1 MDRVIA
7 EHLNQ
12 SYNYFLLLHE
22 FTNCQKSYVYRSYTL
37 KNGKYK
43 YVFIGAGSYTTE
55 YITFDEVNI
64 VSIQTINNFVYLLV
78 ANNQPHLKWVNGL
91 LEVYQNQSLITK
103 FRSNGGLEFIY
114 YYVTKSDNYFI
125 NICDVMMSSREDLKQ
140 YKELFSIDLN
150 YDLLKDY
157 DYFQKLKCERGYI
170 IYRNPEDKLNL
181 LKSNMSCTKKK
192 LITEIDFLKKDP
204 FHYKLQ
210 L

>member
-22 FTNCQKSYVYRSYTL
+22 FTNCQKSYAYRSYTL

-43 YVFIGAGSYTTE
+43 YVFTRVGSYTNE

-64 VSIQTINNFVYLLV
+64 VSIQTRNNFVSLSV
-78 ANNQPHLKWVNGL
+78 ADNQPYLKWVNGL

-114 YYVTKSDNYFI
+114 YYITKFDNYFI
-125 NICDVMMSSREDLKQ
+125 NICDVMMSSREDLKL

-150 YDLLKDY
+150 YDVLKDY
-157 DYFQKLKCERGYI
+157 DYFQELKRESGYI
-170 IYRNPEDKLNL
+170 IYRDSQDKLNL

-192 LITEIDFLKKDP
+192 LITEIDFLKKNP
-204 FHYKLQ
+204 FHHKLQ